1 MSQWRWGW
9 QLVPCSNRGQDQ
21 PHLRHISIHLTRF
34 GFLIRRYNFL
44 RDHILRVTAPAQEEV
59 PDILVVSLPLIVHL
73 GLYWR
78 GGLTPAQLAVEGLTL
93 NIHDKLCNF
102 YQSYPHLG
110 HELSWHQRVPAI
122 NPAGVVTVGPGSEQL
137 GGQPLPLDPG
147 HRGPEKHKVCTQ
159 NRFLT
164 SGLT

>member
-1 MSQWRWGW
+1 M
-9 QLVPCSNRGQDQ
+9 
-21 PHLRHISIHLTRF
+21 
-34 GFLIRRYNFL
+34 

-93 NIHDKLCNF
+93 NIQDKPCNF
-102 YQSYPHLG
+102 HQSYPHLG

-122 NPAGVVTVGPGSEQL
+122 NPAGVVTVGPGGEQL
-137 GGQPLPLDPG
+137 RGQPLPLDPG
-147 HRGPEKHKVCTQ
+147 NRGPEQQKVCTKPFPHF
-159 NRFLT
+159 RPHLMC
-164 SGLT
+164 GLSQMAGLLALAWLCTAPAAATTVLRACWV